1 MGRQFSL
8 MITFPQGQ
16 NTIPHSPKNFFLYK
30 GIETVAKQTGL
41 GLGASILFGKNQ
53 EEKYFQCDI
62 EKIVPNKHQPR
73 TAFNDREIQELSDS
87 IKENGVIQPLIVAHS
102 TNQPGFLELIA
113 GERRL
118 RASKLANLSTV
129 PVVVLDVED
138 EHSLLEMALIENI
151 QRTDLNPLEEAEAY
165 NKLIEKFGYTQ
176 EETARR
182 VGKNRST
189 ITNMLRL
196 LHLPQFV
203 KSDIIE
209 GNLSEGHGRA
219 LLKLIDDPLKIREIR
234 DIIINKNLSVRQ
246 TEQLVRNVS
255 TASQSKRKQKN
266 LTENQI
272 PGSYCTTL
280 TNQLTNKLHSRTSI
294 IQNGNRGKIEIE
306 YYSLDDLERL
316 VSLIVID

>member
-1 MGRQFSL
+1 
-8 MITFPQGQ
+8 
-16 NTIPHSPKNFFLYK
+16 
-30 GIETVAKQTGL
+30 VAKQTGL
-41 GLGASILFGKNQ
+41 GLGASLLFGKNQ

-73 TAFNDREIQELSDS
+73 TAFNDREIQELSES
-87 IKENGVIQPLIVAHS
+87 IRENGVIQPLIVTHS

-129 PVVVLDVED
+129 PVVVLDVDD

-151 QRTDLNPLEEAEAY
+151 QRTDLNPLDEAEAY

-209 GNLSEGHGRA
+209 GTLSEGHGRA
-219 LLKLIDDPLKIREIR
+219 LLKLIDDPLKIREVR

-255 TASQSKRKQKN
+255 TSSQLKTKQKN
-266 LTENQI
+266 INESQI

-294 IQNGNRGKIEIE
+294 IQNGNRGRIEIE

-316 VSLIVID
+316 VSLIVSD

>member
-1 MGRQFSL
+1 
-8 MITFPQGQ
+8 
-16 NTIPHSPKNFFLYK
+16 
-30 GIETVAKQTGL
+30 VAKQTGL

-129 PVVVLDVED
+129 PVVVVDVED

-176 EETARR
+176 DETARR

-203 KSDIIE
+203 KTDIIE
-209 GNLSEGHGRA
+209 GTLSEGHGRA

-246 TEQLVRNVS
+246 TEQMVRNVS
-255 TASQSKRKQKN
+255 TPSQSKTKQKN
-266 LTENQI
+266 LNENQI
-272 PGSYCTTL
+272 PVSYCTTL

-306 YYSLDDLERL
+306 YYSFDDLERL

>member
-1 MGRQFSL
+1 M
-8 MITFPQGQ
+8 
-16 NTIPHSPKNFFLYK
+16 
-30 GIETVAKQTGL
+30 AKQTGL

-62 EKIVPNKHQPR
+62 EKIVPNKYQPR
-73 TAFNDREIQELSDS
+73 SAFNDREIQELSDS

-255 TASQSKRKQKN
+255 TVSQSKRKQKN
-266 LTENQI
+266 LTANQI

>member
-1 MGRQFSL
+1 M
-8 MITFPQGQ
+8 
-16 NTIPHSPKNFFLYK
+16 
-30 GIETVAKQTGL
+30 AKQTGL

-129 PVVVLDVED
+129 PVVVVDVED

-203 KSDIIE
+203 KTDIID
-209 GNLSEGHGRA
+209 GTLSEGHGRA

-246 TEQLVRNVS
+246 TEQMVRNVS
-255 TASQSKRKQKN
+255 TSSQSKTKQKN
-266 LTENQI
+266 LNENQI
-272 PGSYCTTL
+272 PVSYCTTL

>member
-1 MGRQFSL
+1 M
-8 MITFPQGQ
+8 
-16 NTIPHSPKNFFLYK
+16 
-30 GIETVAKQTGL
+30 AKQTGL

-129 PVVVLDVED
+129 PVVVVDVED

-203 KSDIIE
+203 KTDIIE
-209 GNLSEGHGRA
+209 GTLSEGHGRA

-246 TEQLVRNVS
+246 TEQMVRNVS
-255 TASQSKRKQKN
+255 TPSQSKTKQKN
-266 LTENQI
+266 LNENQI
-272 PGSYCTTL
+272 PVSYCTTL